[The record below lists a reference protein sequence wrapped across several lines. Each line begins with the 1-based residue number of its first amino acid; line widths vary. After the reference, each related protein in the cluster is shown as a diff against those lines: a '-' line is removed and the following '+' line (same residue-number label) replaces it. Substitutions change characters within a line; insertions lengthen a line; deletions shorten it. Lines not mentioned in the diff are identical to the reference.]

1 MNGCASRRG
10 ALGVIAVAVSLMAA
24 RAARAEHYDVLAEN
38 EEKISSY
45 GDIL

>member
-10 ALGVIAVAVSLMAA
+10 ALGVIAVGVSLMAA